1 MQRFSYINCT
11 GGWGRY
17 FLGKFNYV
25 VGYFIEGP
33 NENIN
38 ITFDSIGDINNDGF
52 DDLSILSNFNDLGR
66 DIRFFYGST
75 YLDSIPDFEIEH
87 DPETINAFNCGD
99 YNGDGITD
107 FIGYNGGLGLD
118 EYVIKLW
125 YGSSEEFSSEPDI
138 YLEAGNTFKYP
149 LAFGDF
155 NNDGYEDFIMAM
167 DGYNLFDGCI
177 YIYLGGDRNSPSYDL
192 FITPRGQDLNWT
204 HGEFG
209 SSATVGDYNNDGYDD
224 FAIGAP
230 DDQGRCMRP
239 PYRNGQGKVIVFA
252 GNGDLAEIDPVAN
265 SGEDVEE
272 VEEVIFKA
280 YPNPFNPTIN
290 FEIDTS
296 KNYKNLTIEIYN
308 LKGQKVAQLKVG
320 SNDVKVNWDAKNE
333 ASGVYLCKLKNKQET
348 LKVEKVTLMK

>member
-1 MQRFSYINCT
+1 MVKYLYDEI
-11 GGWGRY
+11 WVHGRHHLKIL
-17 FLGKFNYV
+17 LGSENGPDEQFNYV

-75 YLDSIPDFEIEH
+75 YLDSIPDFEIEY
-87 DPETINAFNCGD
+87 DPETINSFNCGD

-107 FIGYNGGLGLD
+107 FIGYNGGPSFN

-125 YGSSEEFSSEPDI
+125 YGTSEEFSSEPDI
-138 YLEAGNTFKYP
+138 YLEAGNTFKTP

-155 NNDGYEDFIMAM
+155 NNDGYEDFIMRMTA
-167 DGYNLFDGCI
+167 YNLFDGCI
-177 YIYLGGDRNSPSYDL
+177 YIYLGGDRDSPSYDL
-192 FITPRGQDLNWT
+192 FITPRGQDLNWAN
-204 HGEFG
+204 GKFG

-224 FAIGAP
+224 FAVGAP
-230 DDQGRCMRP
+230 DQQGRCVRP

-265 SGEDVEE
+265 SGE
-272 VEEVIFKA
+272 
-280 YPNPFNPTIN
+280 
-290 FEIDTS
+290 
-296 KNYKNLTIEIYN
+296 
-308 LKGQKVAQLKVG
+308 
-320 SNDVKVNWDAKNE
+320 
-333 ASGVYLCKLKNKQET
+333 
-348 LKVEKVTLMK
+348 